1 MLKRVRL
8 KDLPECSDAF
18 VGLVCGVLWQTP
30 MKVLLD
36 VFGARAGTAL
46 VLLKDLFVPARV
58 RKAEVDGAGKGFPH
72 LPA

>member
-1 MLKRVRL
+1 MFKRVRL
-8 KDLPECSDAF
+8 QDPPKCPDAI

-46 VLLKDLFVPARV
+46 VLFKNPFELARV
-58 RKAEVDGAGKGFPH
+58 RKAEEDGAGKGFPH